1 MSMKNKQK
9 TSLEIDS
16 KARFFNGILC
26 TFHTKCQCSQGK
38 TDLFCPKS
46 SGLTHPH
53 YVEVSGQ
60 LSLGT
65 SFGDGVVRI
74 RPHQANETFHL
85 GKP

>member
-1 MSMKNKQK
+1 M
-9 TSLEIDS
+9 EIDS
-16 KARFFNGILC
+16 KARFLTVFFVLFIPNVNVVRENGP
-26 TFHTKCQCSQGK
+26 
-38 TDLFCPKS
+38 FCPKS